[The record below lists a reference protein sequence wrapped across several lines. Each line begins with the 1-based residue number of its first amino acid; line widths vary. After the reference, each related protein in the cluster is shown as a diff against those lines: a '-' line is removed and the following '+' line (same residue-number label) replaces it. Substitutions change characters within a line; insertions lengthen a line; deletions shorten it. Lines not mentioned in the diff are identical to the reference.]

1 MKRFILAA
9 LMAAGLHAVL
19 LATGAGWFRGA
30 VPLRQG
36 KKTVILSLQYLP
48 SPVKPKASIGKTAAK
63 ANPKP
68 VIPPKKKP
76 IPKKRKT
83 KKTLSKREPH
93 PKPIKRPKPVPKSK
107 IVHPKPK
114 RVKPVQ
120 SPPPPQE
127 PTKKVTVETH
137 SARHETAPEKGSIS
151 PQQEPVTAEVVEDAL
166 ADLPNPGEEKV
177 SEETAVA
184 SAFPEKAPIVQVARP
199 LYRKNPR
206 PAYPRLARRRGYQGT
221 VILEVLVG
229 HDGTPRKVRL
239 FQSSGYSSLDKAAAA
254 ALKKWLFAPG
264 SKNGIPVDMWVKIPV
279 RFQLD

>member
-1 MKRFILAA
+1 MKRLILAA

-48 SPVKPKASIGKTAAK
+48 LPVKPKANIGKIAAK

-68 VIPPKKKP
+68 VIPPKKP

-83 KKTLSKREPH
+83 KKALLKPEPH
-93 PKPIKRPKPVPKSK
+93 PKPIKRPKPVPKPK

-184 SAFPEKAPIVQVARP
+184 SAFPEKVPIVKVARP

-206 PAYPRLARRRGYQGT
+206 PGYPRLARRRGYQGT
-221 VILEVLVG
+221 VILEAFITR
-229 HDGTPRKVRL
+229 DGIPGKVRV
-239 FQSSGYSSLDKAAAA
+239 FRSSGYRSLDKAAIRAVE
-254 ALKKWLFAPG
+254 KWSFEPG